1 MKEEKKQTSRQQKG
15 RGFGQA
21 GLRQLYYFLFRVA
34 GVEGKERRRI
44 LNMIACGMAI
54 SVAVGGAVF
63 GFLMFG
69 VVGGI
74 FGFLIGLYV
83 GGRGV
88 EDEGYWE

>member
-1 MKEEKKQTSRQQKG
+1 MEKEKRRSSQRRKR
-15 RGFGQA
+15 RGFAQP
-21 GLRQLYYFLFRVA
+21 GLRQVYYLLFRVA
-34 GVEGKERRRI
+34 GVEKKERRQI
-44 LNMIACGMAI
+44 LNMIASGMTLSI
-54 SVAVGGAVF
+54 AVGGAVF

-69 VVGGI
+69 VLGGI